1 MAEGETRAKLA
12 REEAEARV
20 EAVISE
26 AEARVQALI
35 AETYRRMA
43 ELARRKPGAACTP
56 RGYDGETV
64 GAEPLA
70 EPPSSRADPVPFHLA
85 VAVRAY
91 YKAERRGF
99 EPGRETTD
107 WLEAEREL
115 MAPTPWGTPEHG
127 SSMRRPARP
136 VDSEKTESRLP

>member
-1 MAEGETRAKLA
+1 MAEGETRARLA
-12 REEAEARV
+12 LEEGESRAEA
-20 EAVISE
+20 AISE

-43 ELARRKPGAACTP
+43 ELARRKPGAAYTP
-56 RGYDGETV
+56 RGYEWETV

-70 EPPSSRADPVPFHLA
+70 EPPSPQADPVPFHLA

-91 YKAERRGF
+91 YKAEQRGF
-99 EPGRETTD
+99 EPGRETAD

-115 MAPTPWGTPEHG
+115 MGPP
-127 SSMRRPARP
+127 S
-136 VDSEKTESRLP
+136 